1 MWWSSGKGDY
11 RISLLQV
18 NVLERGKLGRTRK
31 KNSSCFFLH
40 FYQSS
45 PTFHSSQGSFLS
57 HSRRLKP
64 HSSFFRQKHLNLYQ
78 QPRDLYPL
86 KMSNMNRRLGTKL
99 IGFLALLSQNPGLP
113 PATRDQ
119 ATYITASY
127 SEHRNVYRLMAQ
139 ISALSNGETVINTSH
154 RTRSMAEDRHAPA
167 SRFGVCLQALMT
179 DFRITPTVPD
189 FEGHPIELYSI
200 LDPVIESWMSG
211 EQEFEFHRALL
222 SMERRANEHLAHL
235 TKKYGYHF
243 IFRIGLQQYYMT

>member
-1 MWWSSGKGDY
+1 
-11 RISLLQV
+11 
-18 NVLERGKLGRTRK
+18 
-31 KNSSCFFLH
+31 
-40 FYQSS
+40 
-45 PTFHSSQGSFLS
+45 
-57 HSRRLKP
+57 
-64 HSSFFRQKHLNLYQ
+64 
-78 QPRDLYPL
+78 
-86 KMSNMNRRLGTKL
+86 MSNTNCRLGTKL
-99 IGFLALLSQNPGLP
+99 IDFLALLSQNPGLP

-154 RTRSMAEDRHAPA
+154 RTRSMTEDRHAPT

-200 LDPVIESWMSG
+200 LDPVIESWISG
-211 EQEFEFHRALL
+211 EQEFEFHRVLL
-222 SMERRANEHLAHL
+222 SMEKRANEHLAHL
-235 TKKYGYHF
+235 TKRYGYHF

>member
-1 MWWSSGKGDY
+1 MFSS
-11 RISLLQV
+11 SLPIFSNFPLSTH
-18 NVLERGKLGRTRK
+18 LLCFP
-31 KNSSCFFLH
+31 SS
-40 FYQSS
+40 S
-45 PTFHSSQGSFLS
+45 TETSF
-57 HSRRLKP
+57 P
-64 HSSFFRQKHLNLYQ
+64 SFCQKHLNLYQ
-78 QPRDLYPL
+78 QPRDLYPV

-99 IGFLALLSQNPGLP
+99 IDFLALLSQNPGLP

-154 RTRSMAEDRHAPA
+154 RTRSVTEDRHAPA
-167 SRFGVCLQALMT
+167 SRFGVYLQALMT

-200 LDPVIESWMSG
+200 LDPVIESWISG

-222 SMERRANEHLAHL
+222 LMEKRANEHLAHL